1 MTTLLRQ
8 LLLHGLDQTLDQ
20 VKAIGH
26 LLRSWRPAISSLR
39 IHTIAIPADDLYP
52 RMFFQ
57 PFLEGI
63 RGAIRQEISH
73 DPLFQI
79 HQDGSIAA
87 VALAPCPF
95 IDPYNCNRSRWRT

>member
-26 LLRSWRPAISSLR
+26 LLRSWRSAISSLR
-39 IHTIAIPADDLYP
+39 IHTIAIPANDLYP

-57 PFLEGI
+57 PFLEGSC
-63 RGAIRQEISH
+63 GAIRQQISH
-73 DPLFQI
+73 YAPFQI
-79 HQDGSIAA
+79 HQDGSVAA
-87 VALAPCPF
+87 VALAPRPF
-95 IDPYNCNRSRWRT
+95 IDPYNCNRSRWWT